1 MSKPYPMS
9 NTDKHIAFLL
19 GSGFSVPAG
28 LPTAKM
34 LWGKIKDC
42 YYSQLK
48 YEFESKSVMEKSV
61 TDWWLFPFW
70 KILKSYQNENKI
82 NYEDFYDRIL
92 KEKEGTVCVTCL
104 RKFVSDNVNKYWKG
118 GNKLSL
124 KISLFDDWQREL
136 VKNYGNI
143 IDVCINKYQEII
155 YENLS
160 HANKIDD
167 YKNFVSIIK
176 KLCSCGNYIDI
187 FTLNH
192 DLLVERL
199 LQTYS
204 INFDDGFDYESPKK
218 IGKHAFYDAN
228 INSFNNGKVNI
239 YKLHGSIDLYQY
251 IEDNKSEIC
260 YAKVTNGDP
269 YMMSQK
275 TIFNLT
281 PYFLTGTT
289 AKIVEYEHNE
299 YIQQRLSIFGN
310 KLKIADELIA
320 IGYSG
325 NDGGI
330 NDIIYES
337 YDNWDNAVII
347 APDANNHLF
356 VKDKQAKPINKG
368 IESLSLNDLDIH

>member
-1 MSKPYPMS
+1 MS

-70 KILKSYQNENKI
+70 KVLKSYQNENAI
-82 NYEDFYDRIL
+82 NYEDFYDRL
-92 KEKEGTVCVTCL
+92 LSEKEETVCTACIQ
-104 RKFVSDNVNKYWKG
+104 KFVSDNVNKYRG
-118 GNKLSL
+118 GNSLSL
-124 KISLFDDWQREL
+124 TDSLISGWSYEL
-136 VKNYGNI
+136 VKNYKEIVESCIDTYQNI
-143 IDVCINKYQEII
+143 ICNS
-155 YENLS
+155 LS
-160 HANKIDD
+160 GVKIDD
-167 YKNFVSIIK
+167 YDIFVSIIN
-176 KLCSCGNYIDI
+176 KLCSCGNQIDI

-199 LQTYS
+199 LQTWG
-204 INFDDGFDYESPKK
+204 IKFNDGFDHDNPKA
-218 IGKHAFYDAN
+218 IGKHAFYDAD
-228 INSFNNGKVNI
+228 INSYNNGNVNL
-239 YKLHGSIDLYQY
+239 YKLHGSIDLYTY
-251 IEDNKSEIC
+251 LNNDNNGYH
-260 YAKVTNGDP
+260 YAKVINGDCF
-269 YMMSQK
+269 MMTNE
-275 TIFNLT
+275 TIFDLH

-289 AKIVEYEHNE
+289 AKVEEYKHSE
-299 YIQQRLSIFGN
+299 YIQQLLSIFGN
-310 KLKIADELIA
+310 KLKKADELIA

-347 APDANNHLF
+347 TPDANNHLF